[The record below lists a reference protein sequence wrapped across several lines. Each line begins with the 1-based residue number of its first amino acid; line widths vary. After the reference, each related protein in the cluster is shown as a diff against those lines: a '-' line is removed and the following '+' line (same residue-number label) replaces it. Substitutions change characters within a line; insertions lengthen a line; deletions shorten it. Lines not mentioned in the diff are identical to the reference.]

1 MDHPLA
7 TCLSFVPYS
16 ALFRLHFSSSEW
28 QACASTH
35 SFIFITY
42 TFLGFGRS
50 VSWKED
56 DTVIP
61 PGHTMTYK
69 DALQVTT
76 NEFILKLV
84 VPSWALGLTPRL
96 RRVKLG
102 FEELHVR
109 R

>member
-1 MDHPLA
+1 M
-7 TCLSFVPYS
+7 
-16 ALFRLHFSSSEW
+16 
-28 QACASTH
+28 
-35 SFIFITY
+35 
-42 TFLGFGRS
+42 
-50 VSWKED
+50 SWKED